1 MPSYKQMD
9 MVIMHNNSINT
20 SLRTFFKKIPDLAG
34 TAKKISFSGS
44 KNFKA
49 ELCIDQSFPLVFRL
63 QFFVSKELIT
73 IHQVF

>member
-9 MVIMHNNSINT
+9 MVIMHLNKFNQYI
-20 SLRTFFKKIPDLAG
+20 FKNGFLKIPDLAG

-49 ELCIDQSFPLVFRL
+49 ELY
-63 QFFVSKELIT
+63 
-73 IHQVF
+73 